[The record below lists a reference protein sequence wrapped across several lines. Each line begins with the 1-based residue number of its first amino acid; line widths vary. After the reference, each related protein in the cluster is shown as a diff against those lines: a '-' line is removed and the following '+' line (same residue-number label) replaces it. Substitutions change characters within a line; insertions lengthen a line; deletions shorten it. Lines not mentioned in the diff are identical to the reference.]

1 MFRYLLKKEAVKVV
15 KLLKKFMKYQYATL
29 VEFMSR
35 KSTFQVTNSIFKC

>member
-29 VEFMSR
+29 VELLKYFNLI
-35 KSTFQVTNSIFKC
+35 KHI